1 MRLVGLYSIEKS
13 YVLQL
18 NIKSRD
24 SIIMQ
29 DGKDEQIKSELIF
42 EIQSLEEYYLKI
54 SNYLS
59 GTEYDA
65 LEMIGTL
72 KVFRDMLDRISAH
85 ILTFYTL
92 KGQRTKI
99 TWEQLL
105 INIGNALDTLKGH
118 RSSNPRV
125 AIQAALN
132 MSEPNIVEVMS
143 FLGTLKKSLQ

>member
-1 MRLVGLYSIEKS
+1 
-13 YVLQL
+13 
-18 NIKSRD
+18 
-24 SIIMQ
+24 
-29 DGKDEQIKSELIF
+29 
-42 EIQSLEEYYLKI
+42 
-54 SNYLS
+54 
-59 GTEYDA
+59 
-65 LEMIGTL
+65 MIGTL